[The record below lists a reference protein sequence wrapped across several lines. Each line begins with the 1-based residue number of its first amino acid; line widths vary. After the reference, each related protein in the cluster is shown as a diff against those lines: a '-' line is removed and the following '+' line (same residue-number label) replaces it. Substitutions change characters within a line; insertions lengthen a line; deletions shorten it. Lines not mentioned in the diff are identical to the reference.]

1 MSHLPP
7 DLRRRLTPSKP
18 ADPSNEIEP
27 QKTPGKMKEAAPEP
41 AGVDAID
48 IVVLVVV
55 AAALRFWRLHDP
67 DSVVFDE
74 YHFGKFTNW

>member
-1 MSHLPP
+1 
-7 DLRRRLTPSKP
+7 
-18 ADPSNEIEP
+18 
-27 QKTPGKMKEAAPEP
+27 MKEAAPEP

-48 IVVLVVV
+48 VVVLLVV